1 MVYFILYEEFVDNLP
16 EVFKKQIISGY
27 QLKEKN
33 MGLTEKGLKK
43 AEININ
49 NMKSVLTG
57 EGCIRQ
63 GDQTVFRCKA
73 EPESEVELV
82 LFSPKSGKELQRCKM
97 DPDPAFG
104 SIRSVSFFNV
114 PEGCTYL
121 YEIDGKSYKDPY
133 ARSFHK
139 GIPMVPGEEI
149 SFENKF
155 LMIPPEELMIYKLHV
170 RGFTMKAAG
179 IGRKKGTFAG
189 LSMMIPYI
197 SKLGFNA
204 VELMPAYEF
213 DETLKVQPYQ
223 TELIPSDE
231 KGQGR
236 VSHAAK
242 ALKNYW
248 GYAEKNFYFAPK
260 EAYTYGNSPCSEMRE
275 MVRLFHEAGIEVILE
290 IYIPYGT
297 DIFLIHD
304 ALRMWRLYYGID
316 GFHLVGQLP
325 FTELASDPLLGTA
338 KLFYDYPDTWKI
350 FGGDIPKMRHIYT
363 YNDEF
368 QSNVRALLKS
378 DESQT
383 GAFAA
388 HFRENPSYTQAVH
401 FTANN
406 NGFTLYD
413 SVSYDWKH
421 NEENGENNAD
431 GSNANFSWNCGAE
444 GPCRKKTVRNLRAR
458 QVRNALLCTFLS
470 QAVPLLYAGDEGY
483 NTQNGNNNAYAL
495 DQTTGWTDWHQ
506 TKEAKYLRE
515 FTAKLIAFRKKHPIF
530 HMKKELRG
538 NDYRSYGIPDI
549 SFHDENAWVCSFENN
564 SRTLAILLNGRY
576 TLEEG
581 KEEDDLF
588 YAAFNAYWDKH
599 SFALPVLPEGYAW
612 HPAIDSS
619 AEPGREFAE
628 ETASPLEDQRM
639 YISEPRSVVILCGR
653 KTITDTKE
661 N

>member
-1 MVYFILYEEFVDNLP
+1 
-16 EVFKKQIISGY
+16 
-27 QLKEKN
+27 

-43 AEININ
+43 AENHCHDIKAI
-49 NMKSVLTG
+49 LTG
-57 EGCIRQ
+57 DGCRRQ
-63 GDQTVFRCKA
+63 GNETVFRCKA
-73 EPESEVELV
+73 EPGSEVELV
-82 LFSPKSGKELQRCKM
+82 VYSPKGKKELHRCPIEA
-97 DPDPAFG
+97 DPSFG
-104 SIRSVSFFNV
+104 TMRSVTLLDV
-114 PEGCTYL
+114 PKGSTYL
-121 YEIDGKSYKDPY
+121 FEIDGKTYKDPY
-133 ARSFHK
+133 AWSFHS
-139 GIPMVPGEEI
+139 GRPMVPDEET

-179 IGRKKGTFAG
+179 VGKKKGTFAG
-189 LSMMIPYI
+189 LAMMIPYI

-223 TELIPSDE
+223 TELIVSDE
-231 KGQGR
+231 EGRSR
-236 VSHAAK
+236 VSHSAK

-260 EAYTYGNSPCSEMRE
+260 ESYTYGDSPSAEMKE

-304 ALRMWRLYYGID
+304 ALRMWRLFFGID

-325 FTELASDPLLGTA
+325 FTELASDPVLGTA
-338 KLFYDYPDTWKI
+338 KLFYDYPDTWNL

-368 QSNVRALLKS
+368 QRNVRALLKS
-378 DESQT
+378 DEGQT
-383 GAFAA
+383 EAFAA
-388 HFRENPSYTQAVH
+388 HFRENPSYAQAVH

-444 GPCRKKTVRNLRAR
+444 GPCRKKAVKTLRAR
-458 QVRNALLCTFLS
+458 QVRNALMYTFLS

-495 DQTTGWTDWHQ
+495 DQSTGWTDWHQ

-515 FTAKLIAFRKKHPIF
+515 FTEKLIAFRKNHPIF

-549 SFHDENAWVCSFENN
+549 SFHDENAWVCSFENG

-581 KEEDDLF
+581 KEEDDVF
-588 YAAFNAYWDKH
+588 YAAFNALWEKH
-599 SFALPVLPEGYAW
+599 SFALPELPKGYAW
-612 HPAIDSS
+612 YPAIDSS
-619 AEPGREFAE
+619 AEPGEEFAD
-628 ETASPLEDQRM
+628 ETASPLEDQKM
-639 YISEPRSVVILCGR
+639 YEQGPRSVVILRG
-653 KTITDTKE
+653 KKMPIDLKE
-661 N
+661 K